1 MIIVLMGVSG
11 SGKTTVGRVLSDRL
25 GWRFVDADD
34 FHPASNV
41 QKMRSGIPLTDEDRW
56 PWLDRLNALLRAEQS
71 TGRDVIIGC
80 SALKARYRERLSA
93 GLAEVRWVHLK
104 GSFELIESRLKAR
117 RGHYMPPK
125 LLASQFAALEEP
137 EEALALDIGAEPQT
151 LASQLIESLRLTQAL

>member
-11 SGKTTVGRVLSDRL
+11 SGKTTVGRILSDRL

-41 QKMRSGIPLTDEDRW
+41 QKMRSGAPLTDEDRW
-56 PWLDRLNALLRAEQS
+56 PWLDRLNTLLRAEQS
-71 TGRDVIIGC
+71 DGHDVIIGC

-93 GLAEVRWVHLK
+93 GLADVRLVHLK

-117 RGHYMPPK
+117 RGHYMPPT

-137 EEALALDIGAEPQT
+137 EEALVLDIGAEPQT
-151 LASQLIESLRLTQAL
+151 LASQLIESLRPIQPL

>member
-11 SGKTTVGRVLSDRL
+11 SGKTTVGRILSDRL

-41 QKMRSGIPLTDEDRW
+41 QKMRSGAPLTDEDRW
-56 PWLDRLNALLRAEQS
+56 PWLDRLNTLLRAEQS
-71 TGRDVIIGC
+71 DGRDVIIGC

-93 GLAEVRWVHLK
+93 GLADVRLVHLK
-104 GSFELIESRLKAR
+104 GGFELIESRLKAR
-117 RGHYMPPK
+117 RGHYMPPT

-137 EEALALDIGAEPQT
+137 EEALVLDIGAEPQT
-151 LASQLIESLRLTQAL
+151 LASQLIESLRPPQPL